1 MVTWSPSNFSRTQ
14 TVRKGAVRSENG
26 VVAAQHGAAAAVG
39 ARVLEQGGNAVDAA
53 IAVSFAIGV
62 VEPWMSG
69 PGGGGYMVI
78 RRPGDDNAN
87 VIDFGMR
94 SPAGL
99 DTSNYPLSG
108 GVASDLFPWPSVLDD
123 RNVTGAH
130 SVALPG
136 QVAGMGL
143 AHETYGTKSW
153 ADLLEPAIGLAGEGL
168 LVDWYAQLLIAGV
181 VGDLKKFPK
190 SKETFLDAEGNPRAS
205 AWTALAD
212 QRCDMSAM
220 QATLAKIAAGGP
232 REFYEGAVARSIVK
246 DLQAAGSSITEADLA
261 AYKASIVPAHKLD
274 HREGTVFLTPELTAG
289 PTYIRTY
296 ELLRKAFDGVN
307 FLGADTYVEYANAL
321 FTAYAERL
329 ARMGDVEGHRG
340 CTTHFN
346 VVDKDG
352 MMVSVTQTLLSIFGS
367 KLMLPES
374 GVLMN
379 NGIMWFDPEPG
390 KPNSLA
396 PGKRCL
402 SNMCP
407 IIGERSDGFQ
417 FALGAS
423 GGRKIM
429 PAVLQISSFIMD
441 YGMDLEAAFHTPRID
456 VSGGDTVVADNSLPG
471 SVMQALDQRFR
482 CVAGPRTVYPYN
494 FGCPSA
500 VARDGDEN
508 QGATEIMSPWGDAAT
523 Y

>member
-1 MVTWSPSNFSRTQ
+1 MVTWSPSNFSQTQ
-14 TVRKGAVRSENG
+14 TVRKGAVRTENG
-26 VVAAQHGAAAAVG
+26 VVAAQHRGAAAVG
-39 ARVLEQGGNAVDAA
+39 AKILEEGGNAVDAA
-53 IAVSFAIGV
+53 IATSFAIGV
-62 VEPWMSG
+62 AEPWMSG

-78 RRPGDDNAN
+78 RRPGEENAQ

-99 DTSNYPLSG
+99 DPSNYPLTG
-108 GVASDLFPWPSVLDD
+108 GVASDLFPWPAVLED
-123 RNVTGAH
+123 RNVVGAH

-143 AHETYGTKSW
+143 AHETYGSKPW
-153 ADLLEPAIGLAGEGL
+153 EALLAPAVRLAGEGL
-168 LVDWYAQLLIAGV
+168 LVDWYAQLIIAGV
-181 VGDLKKFPK
+181 VGDLQKFPK
-190 SKETFLDAEGNPRAS
+190 SKQTFLDERGNPRAS

-220 QATLAKIAAGGP
+220 QATLSKIAAGGP
-232 REFYEGAVARSIVK
+232 REFYEGDVARSIVR
-246 DLQAAGSSITEADLA
+246 DLQAAGSSISEADMA
-261 AYKASIVPAHKLD
+261 SYHASIGPAHKLD
-274 HREGTVFLTPELTAG
+274 HREGTIFLTPELTAG
-289 PTYIRTY
+289 PTYLRTY
-296 ELLRKAFDGVN
+296 ELLRKTFDAVN
-307 FLGADTYVEYANAL
+307 FLGAETYVEYADAL

-329 ARMGDVEGHRG
+329 EKMGDVEGHRG

-346 VVDKDG
+346 VVDSDG
-352 MMVSVTQTLLSIFGS
+352 TMVAVTQTLLSIFGS
-367 KLMLPES
+367 RLMLPES
-374 GVLMN
+374 GILMN

-429 PAVLQISSFIMD
+429 PAVFQISSFIMD
-441 YGMDLEAAFHTPRID
+441 YGMDLDAAFHTPRID
-456 VSGGDTVVADNSLPG
+456 VSGGDTVVADDTLSK
-471 SVMQALDQRFR
+471 SVLQALDKRFR
-482 CVAGPRTVYPYN
+482 CVAAPRTVYPYN
-494 FGCPSA
+494 FACPSA
-500 VARDGDEN
+500 VARDGGEN
-508 QGATEIMSPWGDAAT
+508 QGATEIMSPWGDAVS